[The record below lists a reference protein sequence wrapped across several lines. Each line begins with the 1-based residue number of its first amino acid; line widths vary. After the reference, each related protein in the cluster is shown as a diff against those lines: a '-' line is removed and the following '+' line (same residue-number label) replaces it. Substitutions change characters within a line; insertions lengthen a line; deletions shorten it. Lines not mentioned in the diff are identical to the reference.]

1 MLLASRSF
9 VMALPLVWLVAASPV
24 RAQVAAKKAEIIKP
38 TADECK
44 AVEAAAIEVEKA
56 LGRKFTNGIW
66 KDRPHIDLLTDV
78 LVFRDAAMLMNELD
92 EYADK
97 GDIAMLLDLLKVGKA
112 RADSAAEGK
121 FPWTSESGSI
131 VRGYRSKIDRSIQPY
146 AVEVPPG
153 FDFNKPAR
161 LDVVLHGRNDKQNEA
176 RFLKAHVGK
185 KVPADRPGLT
195 LHVNGRGNNAYR
207 WAGET
212 DVFEAIEAVK
222 RNYKVDEDRVVL
234 RGFSM
239 GGAGAWHLGLHYP
252 THWASVEAG
261 AGFTE
266 TLRYAKI
273 DDKTL
278 PDWRRKALTIYDSAD
293 YALNAFDVPI
303 AGYGG
308 EDDPQLQASTN
319 IVNALKALGVT
330 LQIDSLVTR
339 SEVPDFRRIIGKGMG
354 HRVDPASAAL
364 LKTFHDDH
372 AKIGINRTP
381 KQIRFVTYT
390 LAYNTAAWI
399 SVERLVEHYKRTSVE
414 ADLKGELATI
424 TTSNVAALAVD
435 RQVAET
441 VRIDGV
447 ELPLRLAAKGLLP
460 KVYYRKGAEG
470 WEVVDHDASII
481 LMDSLDGFKSP
492 SVHGPID
499 DAFRGPFLVVMPTGT
514 PWNQAVHD
522 WSRRRMGRFFLDWPR
537 SFRIFFPAWNMVV
550 ADKNLTE
557 AQIESHHLIL
567 FGDPGSNSVLA
578 KVLKGL
584 PIEWD
589 KQKFKLGAEYEAATH
604 APVLIAPNPLNPK
617 RYVVVNSGMTFE
629 ASDFKGTNALLFPR
643 LGDYAVFKVGE
654 KPSEPLTSGYFNER
668 WRMAAP

>member
-1 MLLASRSF
+1 MLLARRF
-9 VMALPLVWLVAASPV
+9 LVVALPLVWIVAAPPL
-24 RAQVAAKKAEIIKP
+24 RAQVPAKKAEIIKP
-38 TADECK
+38 TADERK
-44 AVEAAAIEVEKA
+44 AITAAAIEVEKTLA
-56 LGRKFTNGIW
+56 RKGVDGIL
-66 KDRPHIDLLTDV
+66 KNRAQVDLLADV
-78 LVFRDAAMLMNELD
+78 LVFRDAAMLMDELD

-97 GDIAMLLDLLKVGKA
+97 GDAVMLLDLLKVSQA
-112 RADSAAEGK
+112 RADSAAESK
-121 FPWTSESGSI
+121 FPWTTESGSI
-131 VRGYRSKIDRSIQPY
+131 VRGYRSKLDGSIQPY

-176 RFLKAHVGK
+176 RFLKAHIGK

-239 GGAGAWHLGLHYP
+239 GGAGAWHLGLHHP

-266 TLRYAKI
+266 TMRYARI

-293 YALNAFDVPI
+293 YALNAFDIPI

-330 LQIDSLVTR
+330 LQVDGLVTR
-339 SEVPDFRRIIGKGMG
+339 SEVPDFRRIVGKGMG

-372 AKIGINRTP
+372 AKTGINRTT

-399 SVERLVEHYKRTSVE
+399 SVERLVEHYRRTTVE

-470 WEVVDHDASII
+470 WEVVDHDASIVM
-481 LMDSLDGFKSP
+481 MDSLDGFKSP

-499 DAFRGPFLVVMPTGT
+499 DALRGPFLVVLPSGT

-522 WSRRRMGRFFLDWPR
+522 WARRRAGRFLIDWRR
-537 SFRIFFPAWNMVV
+537 SFRALPVDLMIVPDEKV
-550 ADKNLTE
+550 TE
-557 AQIESHHLIL
+557 EQIESHHLIL

-584 PIEWD
+584 PVEWN
-589 KQKFKLGAEYEAATH
+589 KQKFKLGTEYDAAIH

-629 ASDFKGTNALLFPR
+629 PSDFKGTNALLFPR

-654 KPSEPLTSGYFNER
+654 KPSEALTSGYFNEH
-668 WRMAAP
+668 WRMGAP